1 MASRRKA
8 EEAVEHLDD
17 DNQRCKPCERGN
29 RVLHQAIEAEDEARE
44 QDGGMGI
51 RSKERVVIVE
61 DLNRFGRRE
70 SDRRRLRS
78 RYGLDSWSGTHVWC
92 VAVLIVVASVDPP
105 RRGGLFV
112 LEPSVMALA
121 ALALRFSTSKTHLM
135 LSLRLDPPDSPSTYL
150 MILLIE
156 GSVIRINT
164 SSKFTATSCSE
175 SMLTRQQIPWTPYP
189 PSLWQVAN
197 YLRTFY
203 S

>member
-78 RYGLDSWSGTHVWC
+78 RYGLDS
-92 VAVLIVVASVDPP
+92 
-105 RRGGLFV
+105 
-112 LEPSVMALA
+112 
-121 ALALRFSTSKTHLM
+121 
-135 LSLRLDPPDSPSTYL
+135 
-150 MILLIE
+150 
-156 GSVIRINT
+156 
-164 SSKFTATSCSE
+164 
-175 SMLTRQQIPWTPYP
+175 
-189 PSLWQVAN
+189 
-197 YLRTFY
+197 
-203 S
+203 